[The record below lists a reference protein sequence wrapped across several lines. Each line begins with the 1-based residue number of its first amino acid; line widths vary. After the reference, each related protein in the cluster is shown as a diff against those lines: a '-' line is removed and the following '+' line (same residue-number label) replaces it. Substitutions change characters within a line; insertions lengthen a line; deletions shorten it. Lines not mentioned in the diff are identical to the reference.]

1 MKKLLSKIKGIFFK
15 RKKKD
20 TIEVHNVKVRNDVY
34 AFLTSPY
41 DEDVVEIPK
50 KDLIIE

>member
-1 MKKLLSKIKGIFFK
+1 MKKLLSIIKGRFFK

-20 TIEVHNVKVRNDVY
+20 KIEIQSVKVRNDVY

-41 DEDVVEIPK
+41 DDGVTQIPK

>member
-1 MKKLLSKIKGIFFK
+1 MKKLFSIIKGKFLG

-20 TIEVHNVKVRNDVY
+20 TIEVHNIKVRNDVY

-41 DEDVVEIPK
+41 DDGVTQIPK
-50 KDLIIE
+50 RI